1 MNTRLG
7 LLFGLVI
14 VQIVLIAGF
23 WFGGGSQDTSES
35 VLLDIDPQAITKI
48 KISDSETS
56 TLLRRDE
63 QGWVVHYEGESEDT
77 TSPADTDKIATIID
91 KLAGLPSPWPVAT
104 SSASSTRFEVAEEN
118 FQRHVELYIAG
129 DLAGDLYLGT
139 SPGFQKVHARRA
151 LENNVYSVALSNYE
165 LAADPDSW
173 LDKRL
178 LAVQQSPETISVH
191 FRDETD
197 RRENLNKGDEG
208 WLINGDA
215 ANQETVTTYVNRYTT
230 LRVLGRAEKAAIENS
245 NIIAEIETNSA
256 SEVRKLSIFKNTE
269 DENENEEGNY
279 LVKLDSA
286 PAYYRLATYVAEQL
300 LMQDV
305 DFAAA
310 SEEG

>member
-35 VLLDIDPQAITKI
+35 VLLDIDPQTITKI
-48 KISDSETS
+48 KISDSETN

-63 QGWVVHYEGESEDT
+63 QGWVVQYAGAGEEEDT
-77 TSPADTDKIATIID
+77 TSPADADKIATIID
-91 KLAGLPSPWPVAT
+91 KLAGLSSPWPVAT

-118 FQRHVELYIAG
+118 FQRRVELYVAG

-139 SPGFQKVHARRA
+139 SPGFQKVHARRG

-191 FRDETD
+191 FRDETT
-197 RRENLNKGDEG
+197 RRENLSKSDEG

-230 LRVLGRAEKAAIENS
+230 LRVLGRAEKTAIENS

-256 SEVRKLSIFKNTE
+256 GEVQRLSIFKNTE
-269 DENENEEGNY
+269 DEEGDY

-286 PAYYRLATYVAEQL
+286 PEYYRLATYVAEQL

-310 SEEG
+310 SE

>member
-23 WFGGGSQDTSES
+23 WFGGGSQDNSES

-48 KISDSETS
+48 EISDSETS

-63 QGWVVHYEGESEDT
+63 QDWVVQYAGAEEEEDT

-91 KLAGLPSPWPVAT
+91 KLAGLSSPWPVAT

-139 SPGFQKVHARRA
+139 SPGFQKVHVRRA

-165 LAADPDSW
+165 LATDPDSW

-197 RRENLNKGDEG
+197 RRENLSLSDEG

-215 ANQETVTTYVNRYTT
+215 ANQETVTTYANRYKT

-256 SEVRKLSIFKNTE
+256 GEVHRLSIFKNTE
-269 DENENEEGNY
+269 DEEGDY
-279 LVKLDSA
+279 LVKLDTA
-286 PAYYRLATYVAEQL
+286 PEYYRLATYVAEQL

-310 SEEG
+310 SE